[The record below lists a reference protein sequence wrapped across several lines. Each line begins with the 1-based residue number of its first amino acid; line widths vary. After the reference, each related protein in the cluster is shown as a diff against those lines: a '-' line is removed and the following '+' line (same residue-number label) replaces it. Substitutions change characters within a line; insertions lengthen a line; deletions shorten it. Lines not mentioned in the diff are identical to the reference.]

1 MSTDCPGFLV
11 WCLTINAIL
20 LSYANKLPLFLSKK
34 KKVVFPSPYPS
45 VSRLALLGEWT
56 QVLAQ
61 YHASLFSSWWATAAE
76 GQMASRLL
84 SGPSLQSAKEQALLP
99 SQPQTWP
106 CNTCPS
112 PSRQALLS
120 CPAEQVSSR
129 PSHPVHWAHS
139 SYQEPHSQRVQF
151 LTICSWSVHS
161 LMGWVL
167 GGETS
172 GEPCSLSPQCNSGG
186 VRGQC

>member
-1 MSTDCPGFLV
+1 ML
-11 WCLTINAIL
+11 IN
-20 LSYANKLPLFLSKK
+20 YLFFYQKK

-112 PSRQALLS
+112 PSIQALLS

-129 PSHPVHWAHS
+129 PSHPVHWAHE